1 MIQPS
6 FGAAKRVFSLL
17 KQLITSL
24 KDYVEAAITL
34 QSVLPDSGNCP
45 QIQGIVPRL
54 REFLWCLGTRIAYF
68 FFNSEH
74 AQMGHVWSGHV
85 QSVYNLV
92 HVPDSCVR
100 MHGSSFSSSDD

>member
-1 MIQPS
+1 M
-6 FGAAKRVFSLL
+6 
-17 KQLITSL
+17 
-24 KDYVEAAITL
+24 
-34 QSVLPDSGNCP
+34 LPDSGNCP
-45 QIQGIVPRL
+45 QIKGIFVVFRDQD
-54 REFLWCLGTRIAYF
+54 CLVRDFFFFFFFFF

-85 QSVYNLV
+85 HSVYNLV

>member
-1 MIQPS
+1 ML
-6 FGAAKRVFSLL
+6 SLL
-17 KQLITSL
+17 
-24 KDYVEAAITL
+24 A
-34 QSVLPDSGNCP
+34 VLPDSGNCP
-45 QIQGIVPRL
+45 QIKGIFVVFRDQD
-54 REFLWCLGTRIAYF
+54 CLVRDFF